1 MKISLSLSKY
11 NDLICLLNLDGST
24 IDSLYVGKMKDY
36 ISYVEKALSWKDKEI
51 TKDLIDRIVNKGEKF
66 NISKI
71 RKTYNISFTEAG
83 EIYTYL
89 EQEKIIKTPFSE
101 RKPFKAQLNDEIIE
115 VEINAPTD
123 IEKDFLKCLKA
134 YDDDLDDFVYRTAK
148 DYILANKDL
157 FTFDDDGTG
166 KQYVVFAD
174 PNDEEG
180 EVFASCYDDEGNLL
194 PIETEEE
201 WAMVEEVLG
210 AFGEEE

>member
-11 NDLICLLNLDGST
+11 NDLIYLLNLDGST

-134 YDDDLDDFVYRTAK
+134 YDDDLDDFVYRTVK

-157 FTFDDDGTG
+157 FTFDDDELVQLLIEDI
-166 KQYVVFAD
+166 KNKRVKKEDVNLAKIQR
-174 PNDEEG
+174 
-180 EVFASCYDDEGNLL
+180 SCRVGFIKAKA
-194 PIETEEE
+194 IE
-201 WAMVEEVLG
+201 MYLRHKDII
-210 AFGEEE
+210 

>member
-134 YDDDLDDFVYRTAK
+134 YDDDLDDFVYKTAK

-157 FTFDDDGTG
+157 FTFDDDELVQLLIEDI
-166 KQYVVFAD
+166 KNKRVKKEDVNLAKIQR
-174 PNDEEG
+174 
-180 EVFASCYDDEGNLL
+180 SCRVGFIKAKA
-194 PIETEEE
+194 IE
-201 WAMVEEVLG
+201 MYLRHKDII
-210 AFGEEE
+210 